1 MLAPKSIEISFQLT
15 QQEIYQANISIALRR
30 YNTFIWLLVF
40 FAAFIFLLF
49 LTAINSSTSA
59 LRSFTPGTVL
69 LTILAPVLFIAMLFW
84 NAQAAART
92 TARANPS
99 LQGSTLWSFSENGI
113 VTVGPAGRTHL
124 QWKTYFLA
132 RETSTLFLLFPQQ
145 HLANVIPKRAFA
157 NDLDMA
163 AFRELLASQNLR
175 LA

>member
-1 MLAPKSIEISFQLT
+1 MLTPKSIELSFQLT
-15 QQEIYQANISIALRR
+15 QQEIYHANISIALRR
-30 YNTFIWLLVF
+30 YGTLIWVLVF

-49 LTAINSSTSA
+49 VVAINSTTSA

-69 LTILAPVLFIAMLFW
+69 LTILAPVFFIAMLFW

-99 LQGSTLWSFSENGI
+99 LQGPTVWSFSDDGI
-113 VTVGPAGRTHL
+113 VTVGPAGHTHL
-124 QWKTYFLA
+124 QWKIYFLA
-132 RETSTLFLLFPQQ
+132 RETATLFLLFPQQ

-157 NDLDMA
+157 NDLDVA
-163 AFRELLASQNLR
+163 AFRELLGRQNVP